1 MVERLGQ
8 LEQEKKES
16 EYRLTKLELD
26 AQICRVSE
34 DDLKEAF
41 KRARQMLKSG
51 GLSNTKALI
60 ERYIHQVVIHP
71 ESIEVQLNFGFDVQV
86 DEKAEPPSAVVENYA
101 HGDSASFVPQS
112 DSCGFDGGE
121 GSPRTPTVKST
132 CLVTN
137 IERCGV
143 RSVVFVQAQP
153 ILDIIH

>member
-1 MVERLGQ
+1 LVERLGQ

-86 DEKAEPPSAVVENYA
+86 DEKTEPPSADVEVIA
-101 HGDSASFVPQS
+101 HGDSASFLPPQS
-112 DSCGFDGGE
+112 CGGFGGANRIKGPE
-121 GSPRTPTVKST
+121 NNPLIMRFS
-132 CLVTN
+132 VTGGIYN
-137 IERCGV
+137 N
-143 RSVVFVQAQP
+143 
-153 ILDIIH
+153 LKY